1 MTMGPSNHP
10 AFRIAA
16 KTLRVAVAAERA
28 LTHLYL
34 YRVPRAVV
42 LDTIFGPAEDIE
54 YVSRTH
60 FSRP

>member
-1 MTMGPSNHP
+1 MHLAKHL
-10 AFRIAA
+10 AFRVAI
-16 KTLRVAVAAERA
+16 KTLRVAFAAERA

-34 YRVPRAVV
+34 YRVPKAVV

>member
-1 MTMGPSNHP
+1 MLLVKHP
-10 AFRIAA
+10 AFRVAV
-16 KTLRVAVAAERA
+16 KTLRVTFASERA

-34 YRVPRAVV
+34 YRTSKAVV

>member
-1 MTMGPSNHP
+1 MGLIKHK
-10 AFRIAA
+10 AFRVAVE
-16 KTLRVAVAAERA
+16 TLRVAFATERA

-34 YRVPRAVV
+34 YRAPRAVV